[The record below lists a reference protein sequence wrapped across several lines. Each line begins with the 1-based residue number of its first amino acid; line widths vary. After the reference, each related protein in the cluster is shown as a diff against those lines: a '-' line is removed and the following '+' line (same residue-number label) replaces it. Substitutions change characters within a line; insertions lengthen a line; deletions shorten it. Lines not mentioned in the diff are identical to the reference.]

1 MTTGMITSNYNEILH
16 RKRNEERKH
25 REIYGMDNIEEETT
39 HNKSDFEPKTIGWF
53 TCSNNKFV
61 PEFITP
67 RSRLLA
73 THSSRVRAAQ
83 YREEL
88 TKQIE
93 EKQRIIAEERER
105 IRLEEMKYERKVEE
119 QRLKMLREYEDEQR
133 FLRKKSD
140 ELLKRQEVL
149 NLMPNKKKDT
159 YTSTSPLI
167 LLRSPSYLEAR
178 EARVMRSP
186 LRIAHH
192 KVSRS
197 LAPELHSIAAQTTN
211 QKQNISAFGASGDLI
226 RHKSDENFDSTSS
239 ESSLDL
245 ENKPNSEQKD
255 KNNQIF
261 SSELING
268 AIKTSGNRCLT
279 NI

>member
-1 MTTGMITSNYNEILH
+1 
-16 RKRNEERKH
+16 
-25 REIYGMDNIEEETT
+25 MDNIEEETT
-39 HNKSDFEPKTIGWF
+39 HIKSDFEPKTIGWF

-67 RSRLLA
+67 RSRLLV

-93 EKQRIIAEERER
+93 EKKRIIAEEKER
-105 IRLEEMKYERKVEE
+105 IRLEDMKLERKVEQ
-119 QRLKMLREYEDEQR
+119 QRLKMLREYEDER
-133 FLRKKSD
+133 RLLRKKTN

-149 NLMPNKKKDT
+149 NLMPNKEKDT
-159 YTSTSPLI
+159 YPSTSPLSI
-167 LLRSPSYLEAR
+167 LRSPSYLEAR

-186 LRIAHH
+186 IRTAHH

-197 LAPELHSIAAQTTN
+197 LAPELHSIAAQTIN
-211 QKQNISAFGASGDLI
+211 QKQNISAFGASGDVI
-226 RHKSDENFDSTSS
+226 THKSDDNFDSTSS
-239 ESSLDL
+239 ESSFDL
-245 ENKPNSEQKD
+245 ENKPNSQQKD
-255 KNNQIF
+255 KNNQTF
-261 SSELING
+261 SSELKNE
-268 AIKTSGNRCLT
+268 AIETSGNTYLT

>member
-1 MTTGMITSNYNEILH
+1 MTGMVTSNYNEILH

-25 REIYGMDNIEEETT
+25 RQINGMDNIEEETT

-67 RSRLLA
+67 RSRLLV
-73 THSSRVRAAQ
+73 THSSRVRAEK

-93 EKQRIIAEERER
+93 EKQRIKAEERER
-105 IRLEEMKYERKVEE
+105 IRREEMKLERKVQE
-119 QRLKMLREYEDEQR
+119 QRLKMLRELEEEQR
-133 FLRKKSD
+133 FLRKKTD
-140 ELLKRQEVL
+140 EISKRQEVL
-149 NLMPNKKKDT
+149 NLMSNKKKDT
-159 YTSTSPLI
+159 YSSTSPLS

-178 EARVMRSP
+178 EARLMRSP
-186 LRIAHH
+186 FRIGHH

-197 LAPELHSIAAQTTN
+197 LAPELNAIAAQTKN
-211 QKQNISAFGASGDLI
+211 RKQNISAFGASGDVI
-226 RHKSDENFDSTSS
+226 RHKSDENLDSTSS
-239 ESSLDL
+239 ESSSDL
-245 ENKPNSEQKD
+245 ENEPNSEQND
-255 KNNQIF
+255 KNNKMS
-261 SSELING
+261 SSELKNG
-268 AIKTSGNRCLT
+268 AIKTSGNICLT